1 MDPVTISLAVGVA
14 SKAFSAIKQGFA
26 VGRDIEQMSGDIG
39 RWMGAVSDVDNAE
52 KQAKNPPLFGKLFKA
67 GSIEE
72 AAMAAYA
79 AKKKLEEQRYE
90 LKMFLNLTH
99 GPGAYDELLQM
110 EGQIRK
116 QRQRTIYKQQ
126 QMRQQIGEG
135 IAWLFLALVVGG
147 ALLLLASIFS
157 GKSYADGFKYKPRGY
172 TEQQKIWQNK
182 IIKKQMVTCRLK
194 SQKVYMGKMA
204 CIYVAAGG
212 TKNKTYEIE
221 FTDVHIGCPRQYSCV
236 YNPGSKEPQIGDVMK
251 SLKSAVKGK

>member
-99 GPGAYDELLQM
+99 GPQAYNELLQM

-116 QRQRTIYKQQ
+116 QRQETVYKQQ
-126 QMRQQIGEG
+126 QLRRQVGEG
-135 IAWLFLALVVGG
+135 IGWVFLILVIGG
-147 ALLLLASIFS
+147 FLLLLASVFS
-157 GKSYADGFKYKPRGY
+157 SKAYGDGY
-172 TEQQKIWQNK
+172 TYKSKKYTKQQKIHQG
-182 IIKKQMVTCRLK
+182 ILKKNVYVTCRLK
-194 SQKVYMGKMA
+194 KQKVVKDKMA
-204 CIYVAAGG
+204 CIYEGA
-212 TKNKTYEIE
+212 NKTYELE
-221 FTDVHIGCPRQYSCV
+221 FADVRVGCPRQYKCIH
-236 YNPGSKEPQIGDVMK
+236 NPNSKEPNINDVME
-251 SLKSAVKGK
+251 SLRSITK

>member
-1 MDPVTISLAVGVA
+1 MDPVTISIAVGVA

-99 GPGAYDELLQM
+99 GPQAYDELLQM

-116 QRQRTIYKQQ
+116 QRQQTVYKQQ
-126 QMRQQIGEG
+126 QMRRQLGEG

-147 ALLLLASIFS
+147 FLLLLASLFS
-157 GKSYADGFKYKPRGY
+157 SKAYGSDYSYVPKPYTKQQLQNQGKIEKKKY
-172 TEQQKIWQNK
+172 T
-182 IIKKQMVTCRLK
+182 TCRLK
-194 SQKVYMGKMA
+194 KRIKSKTGQMA
-204 CIYVAAGG
+204 CIYIGN
-212 TKNKTYEIE
+212 NKTYELMIE
-221 FTDVHIGCPRQYSCV
+221 SWCPKQYKCR
-236 YNPGSKEPQIGDVMK
+236 YNPWGKEPNIDDVID
-251 SLKSAVKGK
+251 SLNNATKGK

>member
-99 GPGAYDELLQM
+99 GPQAYNELLQM

-116 QRQRTIYKQQ
+116 QRQETIYKQQ
-126 QMRQQIGEG
+126 QLRRQVGEG
-135 IAWLFLALVVGG
+135 IGWVFLILVMGG
-147 ALLLLASIFS
+147 FLLLLASVFS
-157 GKSYADGFKYKPRGY
+157 SKAYGDGY
-172 TEQQKIWQNK
+172 TYKSKKYTKQQKIHQG
-182 IIKKQMVTCRLK
+182 ILKKNVYVTCRLK
-194 SQKVYMGKMA
+194 KQKVVKDKMA
-204 CIYVAAGG
+204 CIYEGA
-212 TKNKTYEIE
+212 NKTYELE
-221 FTDVHIGCPRQYSCV
+221 FADVRVGCPRQYKCV
-236 YNPGSKEPQIGDVMK
+236 HNPNSKEPNINDVME
-251 SLKSAVKGK
+251 SLRSITK

>member
-1 MDPVTISLAVGVA
+1 MDPVTISVAVGVA

-52 KQAKNPPLFGKLFKA
+52 KQAKNPPLFGKIFKA

-90 LKMFLNLTH
+90 LKVFLNMTH

-116 QRQRTIYKQQ
+116 QRQQTIYKQQ
-126 QMRQQIGEG
+126 QLRRQLGEG
-135 IAWLFLALVVGG
+135 IAWLFLVVIVGG
-147 ALLLLASIFS
+147 FLLLLASVFTS
-157 GKSYADGFKYKPRGY
+157 KSYADTYKYVPKPY
-172 TEQQKIWQNK
+172 TKQQLLQQGKILE
-182 IIKKQMVTCRLK
+182 KKYTTCRLK
-194 SQKVYMGKMA
+194 KILKSKYTNKQA
-204 CIYVAAGG
+204 CIYLGG
-212 TKNKTYEIE
+212 NKTYTLMYEAN
-221 FTDVHIGCPRQYSCV
+221 CPKQYKCI
-236 YNPGSKEPQIGDVMK
+236 YNPNSKEPNIDNVMESLRSIGK
-251 SLKSAVKGK
+251 K